1 MPHNGAAMMI
11 AVSAE
16 SQDTVTVAVAGVVTG
31 VGLGEL
37 RREIDRAR
45 RMRKRIEL
53 DLSEVTLLDRHSALF
68 LAEQSHEGVTLVG
81 CPIYI
86 KPWIVREA
94 VTGAGEF
101 A

>member
-1 MPHNGAAMMI
+1 MRI
-11 AVSAE
+11 AVSTE
-16 SQDTVTVAVAGVVTG
+16 SQEAVKVALAGTMSG

-53 DLSEVTLLDRHSALF
+53 DLGEVTLLDRHCVAF
-68 LAEQSHEGVTLVG
+68 LAEQLREDVRVIN
-81 CPIYI
+81 CPVYI
-86 KPWIVREA
+86 EPWIARE
-94 VTGAGEF
+94 TGGVAI

>member
-1 MPHNGAAMMI
+1 MRI
-11 AVSAE
+11 AVATE
-16 SQDTVTVAVAGVVTG
+16 SQDTVKVALAGIMSG

-53 DLSEVTLLDRHSALF
+53 DLSEVTLLDRHCVAF
-68 LAEQSHEGVTLVG
+68 LAEQSHDDVTLIN
-81 CPIYI
+81 CPAYI
-86 KPWIVREA
+86 EPWITKE
-94 VTGAGEF
+94 TGRVAL

>member
-1 MPHNGAAMMI
+1 MRI
-11 AVSAE
+11 AVSTE
-16 SQDTVTVAVAGVVTG
+16 SQDTVKVALAGILSG

-53 DLSEVTLLDRHSALF
+53 DLGEVTLLDRHSVAI
-68 LAEQSHEGVTLVG
+68 LAEQSRDDVNLVN
-81 CPIYI
+81 CPVYI
-86 KPWIVREA
+86 EPWITKE
-94 VTGAGEF
+94 TGRVVAL

>member
-1 MPHNGAAMMI
+1 MTI
-11 AVSAE
+11 EVSTE
-16 SQDTVTVAVAGVVTG
+16 SQERVKVALAGSMSG

-53 DLSEVTLLDRHSALF
+53 DLAEVTLLDRHCVIF
-68 LAEQSHEGVTLVG
+68 LAEQSREDVQLIN
-81 CPIYI
+81 CPVYI
-86 KPWIVREA
+86 APWIAKE
-94 VTGAGEF
+94 TGRSDF